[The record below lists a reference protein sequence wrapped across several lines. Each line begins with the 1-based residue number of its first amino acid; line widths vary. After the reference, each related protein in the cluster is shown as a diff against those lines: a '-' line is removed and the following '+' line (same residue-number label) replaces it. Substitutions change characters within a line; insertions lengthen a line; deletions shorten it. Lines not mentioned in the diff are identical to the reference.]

1 MGMYVLLSIMAGWV
15 LLTFVS
21 ETIVLAG
28 RDWCVD
34 KRKTPVYY
42 RMFDKYEYEGFCTGF
57 WMVLLVYIGLAVT
70 LTLGFAGA
78 SGWVYDLVYGT
89 PPSSVIVAI
98 GMAIWLLSGI
108 ACSATLGFV
117 LIVGAIVYPIHV
129 ISENPPE
136 LVKGV
141 SNWKNQIKD
150 KYCPIVT
157 KDGEVVEQQ

>member
-1 MGMYVLLSIMAGWV
+1 MGIYMLLSIMAGWV

-21 ETIVLAG
+21 ETIILAG

-42 RMFDKYEYEGFCTGF
+42 RMFDKYEYEGFCAGF
-57 WMVLLVYIGLAVT
+57 WMVLATYTLA
-70 LTLGFAGA
+70 
-78 SGWVYDLVYGT
+78 
-89 PPSSVIVAI
+89 SSVLTV
-98 GMAIWLLSGI
+98 LLSGAAGWLMVFMFEVPGSNI
-108 ACSATLGFV
+108 IVAVGMIVWGLIGVFLAMLAAGVVLGCCIF
-117 LIVGAIVYPIHV
+117 YPIHV
-129 ISENPPE
+129 ISEDPPE

-157 KDGEVVEQQ
+157 KEEK